1 MALIQVR
8 GLHKRFGDGDA
19 VRGIDLSIEGREI
32 FGLIGPD
39 GAGKSTLIRMLA
51 GILEPSDGEISLR
64 GIDVVHNYEEV
75 RSTVGYMPQT
85 FGLYGLLTVEENLR
99 AVARIHGI
107 GGEEFQ
113 KRTKRLYQFSG
124 LGPFWDRRAAHL
136 SGGMKQK
143 LGLSCVLIHQPK
155 ILLLDEPTVGVDPVS
170 RREFWDILHAFSA
183 QGTTI
188 LISTPYLEEAERC
201 HRIAFL
207 HEGRILEVLDPREL
221 QKLFPYA
228 TCDIY
233 ASEIRGLLEPIHER
247 LAPPVAFLSGDHV
260 HLICDKKTVA
270 SGKLEDAVKKL
281 RPKGALIIKE
291 TAPTV
296 QDLYFILEK
305 RVHGA

>member
-8 GLHKRFGDGDA
+8 GLRKRFGEGDA
-19 VRGIDLSIEGREI
+19 VRGVDLSIEEGEI

-51 GILEPSDGEISLR
+51 GILEPTEGTISLR
-64 GIDVVHNYEEV
+64 NIDVVHHYEEV
-75 RSTVGYMPQT
+75 RSVVGYMPQT

-99 AVARIHGI
+99 AVARIHGVR
-107 GGEEFQ
+107 GAEFQ
-113 KRTKRLYQFSG
+113 QRIKRLYQFSG
-124 LGPFWDRRAAHL
+124 LGPFRDRRAAQL

-143 LGLSCVLIHQPK
+143 LGLSCVLVHQPK

-170 RREFWDILHAFSA
+170 RREFWDILHTFSA

-207 HEGRILEVLDPREL
+207 LEGRILEVLDPREL
-221 QKLFPYA
+221 GTLFPYA

-233 ASEIRGLLEPIHER
+233 APEIRGLLGSIQER
-247 LAPPVAFLSGDHV
+247 LTPPVAFLSGDHI

-270 SGKLEDAVKKL
+270 SGKLERTVKRL
-281 RPKGALIIKE
+281 RPKGADIKE

-296 QDLYFILEK
+296 QDLYFILE
-305 RVHGA
+305 RRGRES

>member
-8 GLHKRFGDGDA
+8 GLRKRFGDGDA
-19 VRGIDLSIEGREI
+19 VRGVDLSVEEREI

-51 GILEPSDGEISLR
+51 GILEPTEGAISLR
-64 GIDVVHNYEEV
+64 NIDVVHNYEEV
-75 RSTVGYMPQT
+75 RGVVGYMPQT
-85 FGLYGLLTVEENLR
+85 FGLFGLLTVEENLR
-99 AVARIHGI
+99 VVARIHGVR
-107 GGEEFQ
+107 GAEFQ
-113 KRTKRLYQFSG
+113 KRIERLYRFSG
-124 LGPFWDRRAAHL
+124 LGPFRDRRAAQL

-170 RREFWDILHAFSA
+170 RREFWDILHSFAA

-207 HEGRILEVLDPREL
+207 HEGRILEALDPREL
-221 QKLFPYA
+221 RTVFSYA
-228 TCDIY
+228 TYDIY
-233 ASEIRGLLEPIHER
+233 APEIRGLLGSIQER
-247 LAPPVAFLSGDHV
+247 LTPPVAFLSGDHI
-260 HLICDKKTVA
+260 HLICDMKTIA
-270 SGKLEDAVKKL
+270 SGKLERTVKKF
-281 RPKGALIIKE
+281 RPKGALIKE

-305 RVHGA
+305 RGHEG

>member
-8 GLHKRFGDGDA
+8 GLRKRFGEGDA
-19 VRGIDLSIEGREI
+19 VRGVDLSIEEGEI

-51 GILEPSDGEISLR
+51 GILEPTEGTISLR
-64 GIDVVHNYEEV
+64 NIDVVHHYEEV
-75 RSTVGYMPQT
+75 RSVVGYMPQT

-99 AVARIHGI
+99 AVARIHGVR
-107 GGEEFQ
+107 GAEFQ
-113 KRTKRLYQFSG
+113 QRIKRLYQFSG
-124 LGPFWDRRAAHL
+124 LGPFRDRRAAQL

-143 LGLSCVLIHQPK
+143 LGLSCVLVHQPK

-170 RREFWDILHAFSA
+170 RREFWDILHTFSA

-207 HEGRILEVLDPREL
+207 LEGRILEVLDPREL
-221 QKLFPYA
+221 GTLFPYA
-228 TCDIY
+228 TCDIF
-233 ASEIRGLLEPIHER
+233 APEIRGLLGSIQER
-247 LAPPVAFLSGDHV
+247 LTPPVAFLSGDHI

-270 SGKLEDAVKKL
+270 SGKLERTVKRL
-281 RPKGALIIKE
+281 RPKGADIKE

-296 QDLYFILEK
+296 QDLYFILE
-305 RVHGA
+305 RRGRES

>member
-1 MALIQVR
+1 MALIQIR
-8 GLHKRFGDGDA
+8 GLHKRFGNNDVIQG
-19 VRGIDLSIEGREI
+19 VDLSIEEGEV

-51 GILEPSDGEISLR
+51 GILEPTEGEISLR
-64 GIDVVHNYEEV
+64 GIDVVHAYEEV
-75 RSTVGYMPQT
+75 RGVVGYMPQT

-99 AVARIHGI
+99 AVARIHGV
-107 GGEEFQ
+107 GKAEFT
-113 KRTKRLYQFSG
+113 KRTERLYRFSG
-124 LGPFWDRRAAHL
+124 LGPFRDRRAAQL

-143 LGLSCVLIHQPK
+143 LGLSCVLVHQPQ

-170 RREFWDILHAFSA
+170 RREFWEILHALSA
-183 QGTTI
+183 QGSTI

-221 QKLFPYA
+221 KARFPYA

-233 ASEIRGLLEPIHER
+233 APEPRGLLERLQER
-247 LAPPVAFLSGDHV
+247 LTPPVAFFSGDRI
-260 HLICDKKTVA
+260 HLICEKKTVD
-270 SGKLEDAVKKL
+270 SGRLERVVNKLS
-281 RPKGALIIKE
+281 PQGAE
-291 TAPTV
+291 VRHTTPTV

-305 RVHGA
+305 RGHGS

>member
-8 GLHKRFGDGDA
+8 GLRKRFGEGDA
-19 VRGIDLSIEGREI
+19 VRGVDLSIEEGEI

-51 GILEPSDGEISLR
+51 GILEPTEGTISLR
-64 GIDVVHNYEEV
+64 NIDVVHHYEEV
-75 RSTVGYMPQT
+75 RSVVGYMPQT

-99 AVARIHGI
+99 AVAHIHGVR
-107 GGEEFQ
+107 GAEFQ
-113 KRTKRLYQFSG
+113 QRIKRLYQFSG
-124 LGPFWDRRAAHL
+124 LGPFRDRRAAQL

-143 LGLSCVLIHQPK
+143 LGLSCVLVHQPK

-170 RREFWDILHAFSA
+170 RREFWDILHTFSA

-207 HEGRILEVLDPREL
+207 LEGRILEVLDPREL
-221 QKLFPYA
+221 GTLFPYA
-228 TCDIY
+228 TCDIF
-233 ASEIRGLLEPIHER
+233 APEIRGLLGSIQER
-247 LAPPVAFLSGDHV
+247 LTPPVAFLSGDHI

-270 SGKLEDAVKKL
+270 SGKLERTVKRL
-281 RPKGALIIKE
+281 RPKGADIKE

-296 QDLYFILEK
+296 QDLYFILE
-305 RVHGA
+305 RRGRES